1 MYFYLLFSCILQA
14 DTDDLF
20 HRWITSLQEAIKRAI
35 KQDTKNETVDN
46 SAKDFG
52 EPSKLHWDDSD
63 TEDNDS
69 KSKQRR
75 RGVKPCAKQILL
87 IPGITISRK
96 KLQFMFLQSVV

>member
-1 MYFYLLFSCILQA
+1 MFLFTFYFPAFQA

-20 HRWITSLQEAIKRAI
+20 QRWITSLQEAIKRAI

-87 IPGITISRK
+87 IPGMISRK
-96 KLQFMFLQSVV
+96 I

>member
-1 MYFYLLFSCILQA
+1 M
-14 DTDDLF
+14 
-20 HRWITSLQEAIKRAI
+20 QEAIKRAI

-87 IPGITISRK
+87 IPGIAISRK
-96 KLQFMFLQSVV
+96 NCNLCFFTIVMGRTPFHQTSNKLGHHFSNIEQT